1 MVDDVGEAIATVA
14 GMIVAGYILIQIGQ
28 QLDSP
33 APVNMELWGIVFV
46 ALGALAAIA
55 LVYALVKSAIP

>member
-14 GMIVAGYILIQIGQ
+14 GMIVAGYILIQLGQ

-46 ALGALAAIA
+46 VLGALATIA
-55 LVYALVKSAIP
+55 LVYALIESVLP